1 MPNANMVEIYYMLD
15 ELSKLFDV
23 ALQAHGL
30 KRGRA
35 RPRQP
40 DVGRRGDG
48 HPGPIPHLGLPDPEG
63 LLPRVGL
70 HARSRGIPV
79 GTLLQPLRGA
89 AAAGPPKATALPA
102 RPRPGPVH
110 RRLHRGFHPAGSLPP
125 QARAAAPHHA
135 GPLAAH
141 GRGTMG
147 WVYGFKLHLVIN
159 EAGEIIQ
166 AMLTPANTND
176 RAPLAREAFTQ
187 KLFGWMVS
195 DKGYI
200 SQALSERPL
209 AKVIRLETAAK
220 LFLECIV

>member
-1 MPNANMVEIYYMLD
+1 MR
-15 ELSKLFDV
+15 
-23 ALQAHGL
+23 GL
-30 KRGRA
+30 A
-35 RPRQP
+35 
-40 DVGRRGDG
+40 V
-48 HPGPIPHLGLPDPEG
+48 
-63 LLPRVGL
+63 
-70 HARSRGIPV
+70 
-79 GTLLQPLRGA
+79 
-89 AAAGPPKATALPA
+89 
-102 RPRPGPVH
+102 
-110 RRLHRGFHPAGSLPP
+110 
-125 QARAAAPHHA
+125 
-135 GPLAAH
+135 H